1 MAGVVAAAVVGSAL
15 IGSQASK
22 SAARTQAGA
31 AADATAAQ
39 ERMFERQ
46 TQLQEPFRQA
56 GMAGQNR
63 LLELLGIQ
71 SGFGPGNPWNEGA
84 YLKANPDVAAA
95 VQRGE
100 FANAKQHYD
109 MFGRDEGRNLGFT
122 PTRSADFG
130 KYASAEF
137 TPAQFAANQDPG
149 YAFRV
154 SEGMKALD
162 RTAAARGGLI
172 SGAALRGATR
182 YGQEMGSQEYQNAF
196 NRYQT
201 ARTNTL
207 NPFAS
212 LAGVAQSSAN
222 TLTGAAGQLGQQIG
236 SNIIGA
242 GNAMAAGRVGAANA
256 ISQGVGQGINFYQ
269 GQQYLNRLPNYNAT
283 TPAVDAGPEL
293 LNVY

>member
-15 IGSQASK
+15 IGSRAAK
-22 SAARTQAGA
+22 SAANTQAGA

-46 TQLQEPFRQA
+46 VELQAPFREA
-56 GMAGQNR
+56 GLAGQNR

-71 SGFGPGNPWNEGA
+71 SGFGPGNPWNEAA
-84 YLKANPDVAAA
+84 YLKANPDVAEDIKK
-95 VQRGE
+95 GG
-100 FANAKQHYD
+100 FASGLQHYQQA
-109 MFGRDEGRNLGFT
+109 GIKEGRNLGFT

-207 NPFAS
+207 NPYAS

-222 TLTGAAGQLGQQIG
+222 TLGSAAGQLGGQIG

-242 GNAMAAGRVGAANA
+242 GNAMAAGQVGSANA
-256 ISQGVGQGINFYQ
+256 IAQGVGQGINFYQ
-269 GQQYLNRLPNYNAT
+269 NQQFMNRLFPTTAAT
-283 TPAVDAGPEL
+283 TPAGPEL
-293 LNVY
+293 LNVYG

>member
-1 MAGVVAAAVVGSAL
+1 MAGFVAGAIVVSSVLGSK
-15 IGSQASK
+15 ASK
-22 SAARTQAGA
+22 SAAQTQAGA
-31 AADATAAQ
+31 SADATAAQ

-46 TQLQEPFRQA
+46 VELQEPFREA

-63 LLELLGIQ
+63 LLQLLG
-71 SGFGPGNPWNEGA
+71 
-84 YLKANPDVAAA
+84 L
-95 VQRGE
+95 GE
-100 FANAKQHYD
+100 DKTA
-109 MFGRDEGRNLGFT
+109 
-122 PTRSADFG
+122 ADFG

-137 TPAQFAANQDPG
+137 GADKFKADPG

-182 YGQEMGSQEYQNAF
+182 YGQDMGSQEFQNAF

-201 ARTNTL
+201 ERTNTL

-222 TLTGAAGQLGQQIG
+222 TLTNAAGTLGTNIG

-242 GNAMAAGRVGAANA
+242 GNAMAAGQVGAANA

-269 GQQYLNRLPNYNAT
+269 GQQYLNRLPNYNAPT
-283 TPAVDAGPEL
+283 MYGPPSSAMMPYEG
-293 LNVY
+293 